1 MRNFDKLV
9 QNIVKEPMFFSEC
22 KVVFKRVKELKAYD
36 FDTLY
41 ESVANMKVLGFPLI
55 ELSNKKLALETTLTP
70 FEKQRFCIVD
80 IETNGSKPSNAQ
92 IIEIGAIIYENG
104 EIVDKFESYVK
115 ADEIPDNIV
124 RLTGI
129 TIEDV
134 KDSPSLKS
142 VLEKFRLFLGDAVFM
157 AHNVNFD
164 YKFISYSMEE
174 AGFGPLLNRKICTID
189 LAKKTIE
196 AERYGLGFLIKQFDI
211 KAEHHRAYSD
221 AYAAMIVFQKSL
233 ENLPEH
239 IITTEDLIKFTNPN
253 PKKRKNKVEKEDK

>member
-1 MRNFDKLV
+1 LKNFDKLV
-9 QNIVKEPMFFSEC
+9 QKIVREPMFFSEC
-22 KVVFKRVKELKAYD
+22 KSIFKNIKELKAYE

-80 IETNGSKPSNAQ
+80 IETNGSKPDNSQ
-92 IIEIGAIIYENG
+92 IIELGAIIYEDG
-104 EIVDKFESYVK
+104 EIKEKFESYVNT
-115 ADEIPDNIV
+115 DEIPENIV

-129 TIEDV
+129 TVDDV
-134 KDSPSLKS
+134 VNAPSLKS
-142 VLEKFRLFLGDAVFM
+142 VLEKFRLFLGDAVFV

-164 YKFISYSMEE
+164 YKFISYSMEA
-174 AGFGPLLNRKICTID
+174 AGFGPLLNRKICSID

-196 AERYGLGFLIKQFDI
+196 AQKYGLGSLIKQFDI
-211 KAEHHRAYSD
+211 KVEHHRAYSD

-233 ENLPEH
+233 DNLPEH
-239 IITTEDLIKFTNPN
+239 IITTEDLIKFANPN
-253 PKKRKNKVEKEDK
+253 PKKRKKKKS

>member
-9 QNIVKEPMFFSEC
+9 QKIVQEPMFFSEC
-22 KVVFKRVKELKAYD
+22 RSIFKNIKELKAYE

-80 IETNGSKPSNAQ
+80 IETNGSKPTDAQ
-92 IIEIGAIIYENG
+92 IIEIGAVMYQDG
-104 EIVDKFESYVK
+104 KIVDKFESYVK
-115 ADEIPDNIV
+115 ADEIPENIV

-129 TIEDV
+129 TVTDV
-134 KDSPSLKS
+134 KDAPYLKS

-196 AERYGLGFLIKQFDI
+196 AEKYGLGFLIKLFDI
-211 KAEHHRAYSD
+211 KVEHHRAYGD
-221 AYAAMIVFQKSL
+221 AYAAMVVFKKSL
-233 ENLPEH
+233 KNLPEH
-239 IITTEDLIKFTNPN
+239 IITTEELVKFANPN
-253 PKKRKNKVEKEDK
+253 PKKRKKKKD